1 MVGHGEKLGRKKEQA
16 IAGLL
21 SQRNLDEAARFAGI
35 GVTTL
40 RRWMRLPEFHTE
52 YLQARRDVV
61 NQVHARIQQNS
72 GAAASVLLKLM
83 ADATT
88 PASVR
93 ARAAQFWSAPQSRWK
108 RKMWKCA
115 SPRWKLPPSTRASD
129 ESHNEGRPARPPGTA
144 GVPGCCGKP
153 APLQTP
159 DRESEAAAAR
169 IPRRAPCRDHQ
180 ASTE

>member
-21 SQRNLDEAARFAGI
+21 SQRNLEEAARFAGI

-40 RRWMRLPEFHTE
+40 RRWMRLPEFHAE
-52 YLQARRDVV
+52 YLQARREVV

-93 ARAAQFWSAPQSRWK
+93 ARAAQCILERSAKSLEEEDVEVRV
-108 RKMWKCA
+108 A
-115 SPRWKLPPSTRASD
+115 AL
-129 ESHNEGRPARPPGTA
+129 
-144 GVPGCCGKP
+144 
-153 APLQTP
+153 
-159 DRESEAAAAR
+159 EAAAIDQGKR
-169 IPRRAPCRDHQ
+169 
-180 ASTE
+180 

>member
-1 MVGHGEKLGRKKEQA
+1 MRSRKKELA

-35 GVTTL
+35 SVTTL
-40 RRWMRLPEFHTE
+40 RRWMRLPEFHAE

-72 GAAASVLLKLM
+72 GAAASVLLRLM

-93 ARAAQFWSAPQSRWK
+93 ARAAQCILERSAKSLEEEDVELRV
-108 RKMWKCA
+108 A
-115 SPRWKLPPSTRASD
+115 AL
-129 ESHNEGRPARPPGTA
+129 
-144 GVPGCCGKP
+144 
-153 APLQTP
+153 
-159 DRESEAAAAR
+159 EAAA
-169 IPRRAPCRDHQ
+169 IWEAPT
-180 ASTE
+180 SG